1 MSIYLT
7 LNVHSHVALLFVVF
21 KPIFNREKKN
31 YPLKIF
37 TISSREA
44 MREKKLSVEGLLVDP
59 IPYSPDQN
67 HKNCMAECKE
77 NC

>member
-7 LNVHSHVALLFVVF
+7 LNVHSQLWFLNPFLT
-21 KPIFNREKKN
+21 EKKN

-59 IPYSPDQN
+59 IPYSPNQN